1 MSEFY
6 RPQGCSSAVF
16 YLDPKAA
23 LRFLEEA
30 FGFEPLLVLLD
41 DKDEVAHSEMKFGH
55 SVLMIGREWGDV
67 HRSPRTVGGKNT
79 QAVHVQLARGVD
91 IDAHCDR
98 ARRGG
103 GEIVMAPADQ
113 FYGDRSYRVRDPEGH
128 VWTFSVTL
136 KELTPADWDKASGLR
151 TKTRL

>member
-1 MSEFY
+1 MPELY
-6 RPQGCSSAVF
+6 RPQGCSSAIF

-79 QAVHVQLARGVD
+79 QSVHVQLARGDDV
-91 IDAHCDR
+91 DAHCER

-151 TKTRL
+151 TQTRL